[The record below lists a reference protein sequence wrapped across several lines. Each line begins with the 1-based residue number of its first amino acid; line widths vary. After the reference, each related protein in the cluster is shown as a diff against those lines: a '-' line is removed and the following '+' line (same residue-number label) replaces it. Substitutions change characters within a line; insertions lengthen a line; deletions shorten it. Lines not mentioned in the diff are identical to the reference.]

1 MHWVNKSIQY
11 PAWCCWLYTHYSY
24 SYTVTVHVF
33 CQGCGA
39 MVWHSWK
46 HSTINK
52 ADLTVC
58 CKLSNYLKSIVIVH
72 WVNEPNTCQFDR
84 MRDAQLLNVV
94 AQLATLPHTTHD
106 KDQVVYI
113 KYIGVN
119 GPCYYE
125 LVSAWSS
132 SGMQFCSYQS
142 RGLWIV
148 VLMSSLKADKNFK

>member
-1 MHWVNKSIQY
+1 MERCDCVTIYFVLHCSVTVYRKFDCFILFYVYGTYYLKSIVIVHWMNKSIRY
-11 PAWCCWLYTHYSY
+11 PVWCCWLITLHSY
-24 SYTVTVHVF
+24 SYTVKVHDF
-33 CQGCGA
+33 CQMCGA

-94 AQLATLPHTTHD
+94 VELATLPHTTHD

-113 KYIGVN
+113 NI
-119 GPCYYE
+119 
-125 LVSAWSS
+125 
-132 SGMQFCSYQS
+132 
-142 RGLWIV
+142 
-148 VLMSSLKADKNFK
+148 